1 MVGDSSGTILGKCRV
16 VGLLDEQSA
25 FAQVI
30 WQGLVKPPVV
40 TVFDRSKILR
50 LPIWID
56 AVLGFSTDSEGGES
70 GDKLSHGCSGL
81 F

>member
-1 MVGDSSGTILGKCRV
+1 MVGDSSGTILGKCLV

-50 LPIWID
+50 LPIWIV
-56 AVLGFSTDSEGGES
+56 ALGFSTNSEGGDS